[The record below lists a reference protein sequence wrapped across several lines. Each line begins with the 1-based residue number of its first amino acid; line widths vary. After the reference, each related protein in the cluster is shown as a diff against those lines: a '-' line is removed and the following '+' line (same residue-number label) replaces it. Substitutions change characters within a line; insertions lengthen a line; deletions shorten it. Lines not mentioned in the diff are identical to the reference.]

1 LITWHIIF
9 GINSIDWTFWNAD
22 SAIDALIRIN
32 DQEVRTL
39 TETIHWANIN
49 AIGVFTTNTSFSY
62 NISHGINLKED
73 ENRYFILDGAKYC
86 R

>member
-9 GINSIDWTFWNAD
+9 GINCIDWAFWNANC
-22 SAIDALIRIN
+22 AINALIWID
-32 DQEVRTL
+32 DQKVRTF
-39 TETIHWANIN
+39 TETIHWTNIY
-49 AIGVFTTNTSFSY
+49 AISVLTTNTGFSY

-73 ENRYFILDGAKYC
+73 EKQYFILDRPLNC

>member
-9 GINSIDWTFWNAD
+9 GINCVDRTLWNAN
-22 SAIDALIRIN
+22 SAINALIWI
-32 DQEVRTL
+32 DHQKVRAF

-49 AIGVFTTNTSFSY
+49 AISELTANTGFSY

-73 ENRYFILDGAKYC
+73 EK
-86 R
+86 

>member
-9 GINSIDWTFWNAD
+9 GINCIDWTLWNAN
-22 SAIDALIRIN
+22 STINALIWIN
-32 DQEVRTL
+32 DQEVRAL
-39 TETIHWANIN
+39 TEAIHWANVN
-49 AIGVFTTNTSFSY
+49 AIGVLTTNTGFSY

-73 ENRYFILDGAKYC
+73 EKQYFILDGPLNC